1 MEKEMS
7 KQDQILDY
15 IIQIKTDIGGIKQHL
30 KDINGNVNRHD
41 KEIKGIKKKVAY
53 VSGVI
58 ATIGAGIGIFINRVL
73 S

>member
-1 MEKEMS
+1 MGKT
-7 KQDQILDY
+7 DQILDY
-15 IIQIKTDIGGIKQHL
+15 IIEIKTDIGGIKQHL
-30 KDINGNVNRHD
+30 KDINGKVSIHD

-58 ATIGAGIGIFINRVL
+58 ATIGASIGIFINKVL